1 MKGLPPLL
9 PLIGDS
15 LACHQSNSA
24 TNTAAFR
31 DEREG
36 FPKTPG
42 CSIKQER
49 HTGREIEGERERAR
63 GGGGSPGVVPSS
75 QGSVQVSLEAGRL
88 VS

>member
-1 MKGLPPLL
+1 MKGLLPLP

-49 HTGREIEGERERAR
+49 HTGREIEGERAGER
-63 GGGGSPGVVPSS
+63 GGGGGWRREALEWCQVPKVVYKY
-75 QGSVQVSLEAGRL
+75 L
-88 VS
+88 

>member
-1 MKGLPPLL
+1 MKELFPQL

-15 LACHQSNSA
+15 LACHQSNGA

-49 HTGREIEGERERAR
+49 HTGREIEGKRERAR
-63 GGGGSPGVVPSS
+63 EGGKKREALEWCQVPKVVYKY
-75 QGSVQVSLEAGRL
+75 L
-88 VS
+88 

>member
-1 MKGLPPLL
+1 MKGLFPQL
-9 PLIGDS
+9 PLIRDS

-42 CSIKQER
+42 CSIKQDR
-49 HTGREIEGERERAR
+49 HTGREIEAERESGREREER
-63 GGGGSPGVVPSS
+63 GEKPWSGAKFP
-75 QGSVQVSLEAGRL
+75 R
-88 VS
+88 

>member
-1 MKGLPPLL
+1 MKGLFPLL

-63 GGGGSPGVVPSS
+63 EGGERREALEWCQVPKVVYKY
-75 QGSVQVSLEAGRL
+75 L
-88 VS
+88 